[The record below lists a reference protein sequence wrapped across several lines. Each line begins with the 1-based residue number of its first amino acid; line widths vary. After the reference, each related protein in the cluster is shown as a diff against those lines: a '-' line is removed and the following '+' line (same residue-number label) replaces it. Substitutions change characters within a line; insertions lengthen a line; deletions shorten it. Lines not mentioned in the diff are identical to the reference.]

1 MITLETKMTIL
12 NDFWVAY
19 SMDPE
24 YVDFIEMHDIGVPL
38 AMLVIQGQAIATEAG
53 VKWIENDYDDLCEEL
68 GIDKYGEYE
77 DLDEMMEL
85 YEQG

>member
-1 MITLETKMTIL
+1 MITLETKMTLL

-19 SMDPE
+19 GTDVE
-24 YVDFIEMHDIGVPL
+24 FADFIEMHDIGIPL

-53 VKWIENDYDDLCEEL
+53 VEWIENDYDDLCEEL